1 MDANTLFSKL
11 DATSWQSTLWRLKQL
26 FFTQKTY
33 DINRGEWCSR
43 TDINRQNAYTYIDS
57 LRTELPEAEFISDD
71 VYSDKLW
78 VRMKNVDF
86 VISKSF
92 PVEFSFFDKDITE
105 TPYFWD
111 SDSNANLMR
120 KFDNAMPEWEA
131 EFRAFCTENQQQI
144 DKLET
149 KRLLRYDKSR
159 IAKEYLKG
167 KIWDFACM
175 HRKLMPY
182 MSNAVLNSLAKSG
195 MRCNGT
201 KCSMTN
207 TTIDIGT
214 ETTYGVVESVV
225 LLDLSAY
232 GTKCSIG
239 LYPAEVLL
247 EIDRRIPQWADEAKN
262 IAYEFQKQKKIDE
275 INKNTTKILIKN
287 KMREMGCQYRIF
299 ENGRDGYSV
308 NQSKISPT
316 EFVLEVKLQKNRK
329 LVVNIPFNCREKA
342 NNILD
347 ALSAHIT
354 AINSV
359 PMKYRIKNQ
368 SVGREI
374 WES

>member
-1 MDANTLFSKL
+1 MDANTLFREL

-33 DINRGEWCSR
+33 EIKRGEWCPR
-43 TDINRQNAYTYIDS
+43 TDINSQNAYTYIDS

-71 VYSDKLW
+71 AYSDKLW

-86 VISKSF
+86 VISKSS

-149 KRLLRYDKSR
+149 KRLLRYGYDKMR
-159 IAKEYLKG
+159 IFYLKG

-182 MSNAVLNSLAKSG
+182 MSNAVINSLAKSG

-232 GTKCSIG
+232 DTKCSIG
-239 LYPAEVLL
+239 LYPADVLL
-247 EIDRRIPQWADEAKN
+247 EIDRCIPQWADEAKN
-262 IAYEFQKQKKIDE
+262 IAIKGNQYRYDTSQK
-275 INKNTTKILIKN
+275 INVFLKNGIYTVTKII
-287 KMREMGCQYRIF
+287 
-299 ENGRDGYSV
+299 
-308 NQSKISPT
+308 
-316 EFVLEVKLQKNRK
+316 
-329 LVVNIPFNCREKA
+329 
-342 NNILD
+342 
-347 ALSAHIT
+347 
-354 AINSV
+354 
-359 PMKYRIKNQ
+359 
-368 SVGREI
+368 
-374 WES
+374 